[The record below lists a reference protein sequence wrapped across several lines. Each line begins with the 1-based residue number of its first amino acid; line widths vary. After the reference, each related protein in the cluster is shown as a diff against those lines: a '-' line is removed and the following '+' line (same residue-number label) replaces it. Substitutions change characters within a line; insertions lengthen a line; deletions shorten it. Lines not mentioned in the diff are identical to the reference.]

1 MRLSSPVQSCPKT
14 SKPRGEPGRWTPS
27 RPARLEV
34 QRWRPDS
41 DSWTTAGEVKKA
53 FELPNYPPTVYS
65 ICLLFQRRCFIF
77 VSMQS
82 EGSQQRGDAAVTAVL
97 LVYETLAV
105 VLNLVKKKMV
115 RNLKLLWFVTYLC
128 I

>member
-1 MRLSSPVQSCPKT
+1 MGDRT
-14 SKPRGEPGRWTPS
+14 RTPGRP
-27 RPARLEV
+27 R
-34 QRWRPDS
+34 
-41 DSWTTAGEVKKA
+41 GEVKKA

-105 VLNLVKKKMV
+105 VLYLVKKKQQNG
-115 RNLKLLWFVTYLC
+115 R
-128 I
+128 